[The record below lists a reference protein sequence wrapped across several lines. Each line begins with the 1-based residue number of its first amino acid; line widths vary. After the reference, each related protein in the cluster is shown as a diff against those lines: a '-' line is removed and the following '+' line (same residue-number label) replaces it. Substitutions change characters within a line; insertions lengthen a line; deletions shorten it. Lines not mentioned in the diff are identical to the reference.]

1 MSLGPYLAKLRGAF
15 GHDKVLVP
23 GVGAIIQNE
32 RGEILLQDRADHRV
46 WGLPGGTVEMDETV
60 LEALAREIKEETGLT
75 VVRPRLVGL
84 YTGPRYDTYYPN
96 GDVLQNFCVFFHVTE
111 WTGTAQADRVE
122 SRRLDFFRTDAL
134 PALLGWHVDVLRDFA
149 TWDGDVIVR

>member
-1 MSLGPYLAKLRGAF
+1 VSLGPYLAKLRAAF

-32 RGEILLQDRADHRV
+32 RGEVLLQDRLDHKV

-60 LEALAREIKEETGLT
+60 LEALGREVKEETGLA
-75 VVRPRLVGL
+75 VMRPRLMGL
-84 YTGPRYDTYYPN
+84 YTGPRYDTHYPN

-111 WTGTAQADRVE
+111 WTGVLEVDGVE
-122 SRRLDFFRTDAL
+122 SHRLGFFSPEAL
-134 PALLGWHVDVLRDFA
+134 PSLLGWHADVMRDFA
-149 TWDGDVIVR
+149 VWDGDVIVR